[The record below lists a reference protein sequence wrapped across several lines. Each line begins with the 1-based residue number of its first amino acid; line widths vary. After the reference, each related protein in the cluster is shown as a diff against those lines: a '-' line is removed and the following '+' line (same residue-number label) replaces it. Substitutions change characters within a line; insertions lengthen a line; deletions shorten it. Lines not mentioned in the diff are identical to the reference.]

1 MIDHVTV
8 AYENSENLLRHIRN
22 LFVTLS
28 VVALIARLSPTSPP
42 ELASLQF
49 IPQRRQ
55 QQYRNRP
62 PTYTH
67 FHPLSMASGSIAELM
82 TDEEYKQ
89 KVENS
94 VEPVVVTFLSAL
106 DDKCKAVVSK
116 IEEMSDEYPNI
127 KFYLVDVRKHAMLS
141 RALSNRGLPIVAFVK
156 NDGIY
161 VKGVYL
167 LAVLQYVWIMTR
179 LSPPYTRTLTP
190 NTPGELVSLRYR
202 TGLDGS
208 LLAHR
213 SPPDPVAASVVRI
226 FQQSRITQSAAVEGP
241 GDSQVGGQMPR
252 SCSRGENQALN
263 QMFVCHET
271 VIEDT
276 DEHKIIQLYTPL
288 GVCGVVVLWNFPV
301 LLAVGKI
308 IPAVYR
314 GSTVI
319 VKPSPF
325 TPYCGLKLAELAA
338 QCFPP
343 GVVQALSGGDDLG
356 PMITEHPGID
366 KISFTRSTLTGKRV
380 TASCAQTLKRVTR
393 ELGRNDPAIIYRDPL
408 LPLLGP
414 DLHDGQVTV
423 RPRGDLLA
431 FVGSLNVGD
440 GTEAD
445 VFFGPVQNSMQYD
458 KAKNLLGSFSK
469 EGLTTALYG
478 NIQDSAG
485 YFIHPTMSITLR
497 SHPGS
502 TGRAVHADPPD
513 AQVVG

>member
-213 SPPDPVAASVVRI
+213 SPPDPVAASVIRI

-271 VIEDT
+271 VIEDM

-319 VKPSPF
+319 IKPSLF
-325 TPYCGLKLAELAA
+325 MLYCGLKLAELAA
-338 QCFPP
+338 QCFLP

-366 KISFTRSTLTGKRV
+366 KISFTRSILTGKRV
-380 TASCAQTLKRVTR
+380 TASYVQTLKWVTR
-393 ELGRNDPAIIYRDPL
+393 ELGRNDLAIISALAGITAP
-408 LPLLGP
+408 G
-414 DLHDGQVTV
+414 LH
-423 RPRGDLLA
+423 
-431 FVGSLNVGD
+431 
-440 GTEAD
+440 
-445 VFFGPVQNSMQYD
+445 
-458 KAKNLLGSFSK
+458 
-469 EGLTTALYG
+469 
-478 NIQDSAG
+478 
-485 YFIHPTMSITLR
+485 
-497 SHPGS
+497 
-502 TGRAVHADPPD
+502 GRATGNPTRQHRVERVQPTYGFHLRPVSYLAPYVQSAAGQSYNPSATQNREYRRLQNAGQYLASSNIYAPSSLRFFQFMLTSRRTDYSERWRSWGFGS
-513 AQVVG
+513 AYIG